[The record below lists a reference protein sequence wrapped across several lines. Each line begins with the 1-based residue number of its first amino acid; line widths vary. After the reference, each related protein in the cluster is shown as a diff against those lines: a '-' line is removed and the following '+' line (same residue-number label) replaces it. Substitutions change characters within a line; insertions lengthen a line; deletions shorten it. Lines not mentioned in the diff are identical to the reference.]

1 MLKTALQP
9 KWIAM
14 LALALILATVFV
26 VASAWQF
33 GQSRTEETPSREV
46 TEEPAPLTE
55 VYAPQ
60 RAMTALDADRIV
72 TFSGEF
78 VEDSQVLISERLQ
91 DGEPGWW
98 TVAAFAVDGAPDGE
112 VIPVVRGWTD
122 DVDAVDAPPAG
133 QQLELRGRLLPPEAP
148 VAGEREAAHV
158 FASLSPAELINV
170 WDLPSYSGFVVA
182 FDVVDASGHEIGAEA
197 ETVPLE
203 PVWVGPQPEGS
214 SVNWLNLFYAVE
226 WVVFAGFAF
235 FLWWRLVKD
244 AHEKSQEAAVLDTEW
259 EQQWKQEYL
268 AAVAAGQSP
277 REAEETATA
286 EAVRKLDEKD
296 T

>member
-1 MLKTALQP
+1 
-9 KWIAM
+9 M

-26 VASAWQF
+26 VLSAWQF
-33 GQSRTEETPSREV
+33 GQSRTEETPTRGI
-46 TEEPAPLTE
+46 TEEPVPLTE

-60 RAMTALDADRIV
+60 RAMTVQEADRIV
-72 TFSGEF
+72 TFGGEF
-78 VEDSQVLISERLQ
+78 VEGSQVLISERLQ

-98 TVAAFAVDGAPDGE
+98 AVAAFAVDGAPDGE

-122 DVDAVDAPPAG
+122 DVDAVDAPPVG
-133 QQLELRGRLLPPEAP
+133 QQLEVRGRLLPPEAP
-148 VAGEREAAHV
+148 VPGERDAEHI

-182 FDVVDASGHEIGAEA
+182 FDVRDTGGAEIGAQA
-197 ETVPLE
+197 EGAPLE

-235 FLWWRLVKD
+235 YLWWRLVKD
-244 AHEKSQEAAVLDTEW
+244 AHEKEQEASALDTAW
-259 EQQWKQEYL
+259 EQQWQQEYL

-277 REAEETATA
+277 QEAERTATEQA
-286 EAVRKLDEKD
+286 ARALDDKD
-296 T
+296 M